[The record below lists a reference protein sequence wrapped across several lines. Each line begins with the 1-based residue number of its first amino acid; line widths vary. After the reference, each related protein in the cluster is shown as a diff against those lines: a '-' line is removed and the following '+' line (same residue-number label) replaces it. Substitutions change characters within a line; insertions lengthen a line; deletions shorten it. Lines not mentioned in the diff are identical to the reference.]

1 MNNENINKEFDPGK
15 DFAEQY
21 NEILSKINVGSP
33 VHKVNFDDLSEN
45 NILGMFLLSEDGAME
60 LLSEAVDK
68 SNVNKNTYLF
78 FESRHVVE
86 CCQILIGAFIA
97 LNDNPSIDKE
107 FDYNVFLLNSP
118 KRLVVDTKNVYVGK
132 AFSRKPYRVA
142 GVRGAVLEHH
152 QCPYVVLAPGFGG
165 DVADTLYHGCIYAS
179 EGHLVAFH
187 RGVDIVGCSAR
198 VRVLVEGAYA

>member
-78 FESRHVVE
+78 FESTHVVE

-107 FDYNVFLLNSP
+107 FDYNDYLIDPIMKNLLHGSPIRYKDLKSILNNACSDALNYIKENADTIYRDYLYLLNNIWFVPYGKIDDLNKIAIKEYS
-118 KRLVVDTKNVYVGK
+118 KILDKMNGEESDGKN
-132 AFSRKPYRVA
+132 
-142 GVRGAVLEHH
+142 
-152 QCPYVVLAPGFGG
+152 
-165 DVADTLYHGCIYAS
+165 
-179 EGHLVAFH
+179 
-187 RGVDIVGCSAR
+187 
-198 VRVLVEGAYA
+198 